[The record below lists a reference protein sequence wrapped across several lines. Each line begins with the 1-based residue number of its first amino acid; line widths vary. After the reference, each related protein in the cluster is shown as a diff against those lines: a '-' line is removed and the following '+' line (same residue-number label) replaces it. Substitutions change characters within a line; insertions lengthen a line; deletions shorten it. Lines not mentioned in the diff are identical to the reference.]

1 MCVFYTCDVA
11 KHDGNICCVR
21 AQSFFFYLF
30 ILFSAFVEFVLRFR
44 VRNSYV
50 YRDKLRQSWALGRL
64 LLEVDLDDLAA
75 FDPELANTLQRAPSD
90 FIPVLE
96 AAATETAV
104 KEFTSGAGQTQQPV
118 QILLKSSG
126 NAFPIRA
133 LNSTHV
139 GRLVMVP
146 GIVISASRVQAK
158 ATHIAVV
165 CKNPECRYA
174 KEPLEIPCSTGFG
187 GANIPKRCIEEER
200 KNEKTFKCG
209 SNPYLIVGDKSRYCD
224 HQVFASC
231 CQCLFLHFFFPFVC
245 CSGAKAARESRN
257 GSDRRNAAQRAADG
271 GPIPGRQGLARH
283 QSDRDWSVIKNRFG
297 ECCLF

>member
-1 MCVFYTCDVA
+1 M
-11 KHDGNICCVR
+11 
-21 AQSFFFYLF
+21 
-30 ILFSAFVEFVLRFR
+30 EFVLRFR

-104 KEFTSGAGQTQQPV
+104 KEFTGGAGQTQKPV

-209 SNPYLIVGDKSRYCD
+209 PNPYLIVGDKSRYCD
-224 HQVFASC
+224 HQVFASV
-231 CQCLFLHFFFPFVC
+231 FVPSFFFSFRLL
-245 CSGAKAARESRN
+245 SGDKAARESRN
-257 GSDRRNAAQRAADG
+257 GADRRNASQRAVDG
-271 GPIPGRQGLARH
+271 GQIPGRQGVARH
-283 QSDRDWSVIKNRFG
+283 ESDGDRSVTKQI
-297 ECCLF
+297 